1 MKNQLEKE
9 VKNVIEGLISDAKV
23 YGSLNQTHDD
33 FRVFV
38 DEGNQQLA
46 IMFKDATNQFGHE
59 WNGHLYEI
67 QDDKLEIVEY
77 GAFDCMAIED
87 WPNCDF
93 VEVELKW

>member
-9 VKNVIEGLISDAKV
+9 VKSMIEGLISDAKV
-23 YGSLNQTHDD
+23 YEGLNQTHDD

-46 IMFKDATNQFGHE
+46 IMFKDAPNQFGHE